1 MSALAFNSILV
12 ALEGGSTDKKVLAYL
27 AFINRSLHF
36 KKIYFL
42 HVEHNLELPS
52 SIQKE
57 FSHLIAPIDEN
68 IEEIMRESVGQFFD
82 LEADNCQF
90 IIREGHVYEEI
101 LHSAHIKNV
110 DLIVMGRKKELNR
123 HKHLSSRLTEQ
134 GPCSILL
141 VPEKTLPEVH
151 EIIVPTDFSD
161 QSVKSIRLAETLA
174 HEFLADLRCI
184 HFYNYASGYLKN
196 GSSTVELRKAVKS
209 HSYQQW
215 EDLKKTK
222 NLTTDLRCEFLE
234 NQGNMEEQCLARAR
248 HIGSDLMILS
258 SKGRNASAS
267 ILLGSFA
274 RELTEINRN
283 IPLLILKEKNE
294 NLTFFSAIKSLL

>member
-27 AFINRSLHF
+27 AYINRSLHF

-42 HVEHNLELPS
+42 HVEHNLELPQ

-57 FSHLIAPIDEN
+57 FAHLITPIDEN
-68 IEEIMRESVGQFFD
+68 IEEIMRAAVGEYFD
-82 LEADNCQF
+82 LASDHCQF
-90 IIREGHVYEEI
+90 IVREGHVYEEI
-101 LHSAHIKNV
+101 LHCAHIKEV
-110 DLIVMGRKKELNR
+110 DLIVMGRKKEMTR

-161 QSVKSIRLAETLA
+161 QSVKSIHLAETLA
-174 HEFLADLRCI
+174 QEFLADLRCI
-184 HFYNYASGYLKN
+184 HFYNYASGYLKT
-196 GSSTVELRKAVKS
+196 GSSTAELRRAIKT
-209 HSYQQW
+209 HSTQQW
-215 EDLKKTK
+215 EDLKREKGLK
-222 NLTTDLRCEFLE
+222 KDLNCEFVE
-234 NQGNMEEQCLARAR
+234 NEGNKEEQCLARAR

-274 RELTEINRN
+274 RELTEINRG

>member
-1 MSALAFNSILV
+1 MSALAFKSILV
-12 ALEGGSTDKKVLAYL
+12 ALEGGTVDKKVLAYL
-27 AFINRSLHF
+27 AFINRSLNF

-42 HVEHNLELPS
+42 HVEHNLELPN
-52 SIQKE
+52 SIQEE
-57 FSHLIAPIDEN
+57 FAHLIAPIDEN
-68 IEEIMRESVGQFFD
+68 IEGMMRESVAEYFD
-82 LEADNCQF
+82 IESDHCQF
-90 IIREGHVYEEI
+90 LIREGHVYEEI
-101 LHSAHIKNV
+101 LHCAHIKDV
-110 DLIVMGRKKELNR
+110 DLIVMGRKKESTR

-141 VPEKTLPEVH
+141 VPEKTMPEVH

-174 HEFLADLRCI
+174 QEFLADLRCI

-196 GSSTVELRKAVKS
+196 GSSTAELRKAVKVHS
-209 HSYQQW
+209 HQQW
-215 EDLKKTK
+215 ENLKMGKDLKK
-222 NLTTDLRCEFLE
+222 NLLCDFIE
-234 NQGNMEEQCLARAR
+234 NEGNKEEQCLARAR

-274 RELTEINRN
+274 RELTEINRS

-294 NLTFFSAIKSLL
+294 NLTFFAAIKSLL